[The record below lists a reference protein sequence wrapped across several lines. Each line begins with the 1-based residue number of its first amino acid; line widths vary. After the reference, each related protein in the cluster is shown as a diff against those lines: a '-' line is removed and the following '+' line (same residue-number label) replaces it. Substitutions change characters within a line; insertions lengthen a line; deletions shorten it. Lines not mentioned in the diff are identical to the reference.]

1 MLTFF
6 IIFAAV
12 NHTSSPSDISM
23 KKIVIASD
31 SFKGSLSSAEVAE
44 AVAEG
49 IRCVYPSCEIIRLG
63 VGDGGEGT
71 CEAMARTLPCRWV
84 NIEANDPL
92 GRTCPAKYALYE
104 DEGSPS
110 AIIEMAQASGLTLL
124 ASCELN
130 PLRTSTFGT
139 GQMIMDAFCRGCR
152 RFIIGLGG
160 SATNDGGTG
169 MLEALG
175 FRFMNSTGKPISGCC
190 GQKLSAITS
199 IDTSM
204 VPEELLSSSFTV
216 ICDVETPFY
225 GKQGAT
231 RVFAPQKGAS
241 ASDIENLES
250 GMQSFAS
257 IVMSKYGIDLGKT
270 EGSGAAGGTG
280 GALYAFLSGKLR
292 KGADLILDAVR
303 FEEIIENADLV
314 ITGEGRIDSQT
325 FRGKLPSRV
334 LDRAD
339 RKGIPVLAIAGSV
352 DLNDEAI
359 GNSGFV
365 STLAIQPM
373 PASPEEL
380 ASAMTPSTAAENIR
394 NTIINAV
401 R

>member
-1 MLTFF
+1 
-6 IIFAAV
+6 
-12 NHTSSPSDISM
+12 M

-44 AVAEG
+44 AAADG
-49 IRCVYPSCEIIRLG
+49 IRSIYPACEIISL
-63 VGDGGEGT
+63 VLGDGGEGT
-71 CEAMARTLPCRWV
+71 CNAIADTMTCEWV
-84 NIEANDPL
+84 SISAKDPI
-92 GRTCPAKYALYE
+92 GRDCNVRYALHT
-104 DEGSPS
+104 DSEGLT
-110 AIIEMAQASGLTLL
+110 AIIEMAQASGITLL
-124 ASCELN
+124 ASEELD
-130 PLRTSTFGT
+130 PLKTSTFGT
-139 GQMIMDAFCRGCR
+139 GQMILDAFERGCR

-175 FRFMNSTGKPISGCC
+175 FRFMDRTGRLISGCC
-190 GQKLSAITS
+190 GQKLHEITS

-204 VPEELLSSSFTV
+204 VAEELLSSSFTV
-216 ICDVETPFY
+216 VCDVETPFY

-280 GALYAFLSGKLR
+280 GALYAFLNGKLR

-334 LDRAD
+334 LNRAD
-339 RKGIPVLAIAGSV
+339 RKGIPVLAIGGLI
-352 DLNDEAI
+352 DLSDEAI
-359 GNSGFV
+359 GNSDFV
-365 STLAIQPM
+365 SIFAIQPT

-380 ASAMTPSTAAENIR
+380 ASAMNPSTTAENIR
-394 NTIINAV
+394 NTIINYLPHFDKT
-401 R
+401 RDSL

>member
-1 MLTFF
+1 
-6 IIFAAV
+6 
-12 NHTSSPSDISM
+12 
-23 KKIVIASD
+23 
-31 SFKGSLSSAEVAE
+31 
-44 AVAEG
+44 
-49 IRCVYPSCEIIRLG
+49 
-63 VGDGGEGT
+63 
-71 CEAMARTLPCRWV
+71 MAQTRPCRWI
-84 NIEANDPL
+84 NIEVNDPL
-92 GRTCPAKYALYE
+92 GRPCSAKYALYE
-104 DEGSPS
+104 DEDGKS

-124 ASCELN
+124 SPEERN

-139 GQMIMDAFCRGCR
+139 GQMIMDAFNRGCR
-152 RFIIGLGG
+152 RFTIGLGG

-175 FRFMNSTGKPISGCC
+175 FRFMDRTGRLISGCC
-190 GQKLSAITS
+190 GQKLHEITS

-216 ICDVETPFY
+216 VCDVETPFY

-280 GALYAFLSGKLR
+280 GALYAFLGGKLR

-352 DLNDEAI
+352 DLSDEAT
-359 GNSGFV
+359 GKSGFV

-394 NTIINAV
+394 NTIINYL
-401 R
+401 RHFDKTRDSL